1 MSRMTSDLSVAFVTG
16 NHLPFDISPDD
27 VGLSI
32 SPHQELPVA
41 SRSMGDVIGVHR
53 VLPAGCVVSRHSSP
67 GASSIDGL
75 VPRGSRVPGMW
86 LDSKGL
92 PSVCLASNIARWIQM
107 TQGSPAAMLSLLIR
121 EPGEEKSIQEASAW
135 RIDAART
142 FSPRE
147 KNAKSFI
154 WYPALSRSA
163 EFLRAAGNELNP
175 VDIFPLVELPSEE
188 AARGD
193 SLLLRHRNLLQSYR
207 VRTERIIY
215 LPADKPR
222 VAYSVLLGSA
232 RALPRAGSA
241 PREGIVTPGLPS
253 FLYMAEVLSA
263 VLSGGALMIPSD
275 EVAPS
280 GAEVEGVAI
289 LARRP

>member
-1 MSRMTSDLSVAFVTG
+1 MTSDLSVAFVTG
-16 NHLPFDISPDD
+16 NHFPFDISPDD

-92 PSVCLASNIARWIQM
+92 PSVCLASNIARW
-107 TQGSPAAMLSLLIR
+107 
-121 EPGEEKSIQEASAW
+121 IQEASAW